1 MERGCPN
8 VSQMKQALRVTNWD
22 NWWERYV
29 FLLLQEVADELNLFL
44 DNRFVDR
51 PVHNSGESIWKD
63 DEGNEVDYDFVLEL
77 DGSVS

>member
-1 MERGCPN
+1 
-8 VSQMKQALRVTNWD
+8 MKQALRVTNWD

-29 FLLLQEVADELNLFL
+29 FLLLQEVADERNLFL

-51 PVHNSGESIWKD
+51 PVRNSGESIWKD
-63 DEGNEVDYDFVLEL
+63 DEGNEVDYDFVLQL

>member
-1 MERGCPN
+1 
-8 VSQMKQALRVTNWD
+8 MKQALRVTNWD

-29 FLLLQEVADELNLFL
+29 FLLLQEVADERNLFL

-51 PVHNSGESIWKD
+51 PVRNSGESIWKD
-63 DEGNEVDYDFVLEL
+63 HEGNEVDYDFVLQL